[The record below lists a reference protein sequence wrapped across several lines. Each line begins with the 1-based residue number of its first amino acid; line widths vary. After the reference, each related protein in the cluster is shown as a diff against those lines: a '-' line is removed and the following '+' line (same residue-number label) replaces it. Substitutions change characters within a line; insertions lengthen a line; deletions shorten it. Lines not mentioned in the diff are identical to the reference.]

1 MWPYLRIPSFLTSIA
16 ALLAMIIGY
25 HFLGPLGVILPM
37 AVILVFI
44 VVMAR
49 RRQDQVERESLRRM
63 AEQDELR

>member
-1 MWPYLRIPSFLTSIA
+1 MIA
-16 ALLAMIIGY
+16 GY

-37 AVILVFI
+37 AAILVFI

-49 RRQDQVERESLRRM
+49 RRQDQIERDTLRRM